1 MRCELCGARTPK
13 TRNVVIEGTLLS
25 VCSSCA
31 KFGESGPTK
40 RETKEPP
47 TVARRLERR
56 ERRMRT
62 RDVYKGASAEALA
75 ADYPARIRSAREKMN
90 LSQKVLAASIN
101 EKLSIINK
109 LEAGDMRPSD
119 ALVAKLE
126 RALEIKLREKVE
138 DVHIEKQDGA
148 QSMTLLDLLGEE

>member
-1 MRCELCGARTPK
+1 M
-13 TRNVVIEGTLLS
+13 IEGTLLN

-75 ADYPARIRSAREKMN
+75 ADYPARIRSAREKRN
-90 LSQKVLAASIN
+90 LSQKELEGKKGGKEDDSEADQLPRLGSILA
-101 EKLSIINK
+101 
-109 LEAGDMRPSD
+109 
-119 ALVAKLE
+119 
-126 RALEIKLREKVE
+126 
-138 DVHIEKQDGA
+138 
-148 QSMTLLDLLGEE
+148 

>member
-1 MRCELCGARTPK
+1 
-13 TRNVVIEGTLLS
+13 VIEGTLLS

-56 ERRMRT
+56 EKRMRT

-75 ADYPARIRSAREKMN
+75 ADYPARIRSAREKRN
-90 LSQKVLAASIN
+90 LSQKELAASVN

-126 RALEIKLREKVE
+126 RALDIKLREKVDE
-138 DVHIEKQDGA
+138 VHIKKQDGA
-148 QSMTLLDLLGEE
+148 QSMTLADLLEEE